1 LTVPSPAPDLSAAA
15 RDETVA
21 RIIAGFRDAMRELR
35 CLGSER
41 LLRQGVSMSHLHVMS
56 LLEAHGATSMSR
68 LADLVGVS
76 MSNATGLI
84 DRMEERGL
92 VERFRTPGDRRVV
105 FVRVTEHGRT
115 SLGELELLRN
125 DLLAQVLG
133 HVDEERLAV
142 LADAMADLRT
152 AVDRYLADNAVAA
165 AHQHARADPSETR
178 PTTRRKTAWK
188 PSRTPPPPHRP
199 RPWPRTRPSA

>member
-1 LTVPSPAPDLSAAA
+1 LTAPSPAAAGA
-15 RDETVA
+15 TRDAAVA
-21 RIIAGFRDAMRELR
+21 QIIAGLRDAMRELR

-92 VERFRTPGDRRVV
+92 VERFRMPGDRRVV

-115 SLGELELLRN
+115 ALGELELVRN
-125 DLLAQVLG
+125 DLLARVLG
-133 HVDEERLAV
+133 HLDDDRLAGV
-142 LADAMADLRT
+142 AEAMTDLRT
-152 AVDRYLADNAVAA
+152 AVDRFLAEDAVAA
-165 AHQHARADPSETR
+165 APQHAHAGHPPADPAPVAPATR
-178 PTTRRKTAWK
+178 
-188 PSRTPPPPHRP
+188 
-199 RPWPRTRPSA
+199 